1 MLLLLVC
8 STDTRILWYH
18 SFRIVF
24 FNFLG
29 FPVSLKHDFKFDV
42 QRGTENTYLLVL
54 PVVGALAL
62 AKASTDC
69 CFDRDIAG
77 ISRGVDCPPSS
88 HPTTL

>member
-8 STDTRILWYH
+8 STDARILWYH

-29 FPVSLKHDFKFDV
+29 FPVSLKYNFKLNV
-42 QRGTENTYLLVL
+42 QRRTENTYLLVFPL
-54 PVVGALAL
+54 VGALAL

-77 ISRGVDCPPSS
+77 IGRGVDCPSSS
-88 HPTTL
+88 HPTAL